1 MNENFEL
8 LSAEELA
15 EMLQHFYLEARTKD
29 GELYKKKSLES
40 LRYGMNRYL
49 KLPPHSKPFDIISSP
64 EFAVANEAYKAAQ
77 CEIKRSGK
85 ASVDHYPKIEDSDL
99 VNLYH
104 SVYLSPNT
112 PTGLLNRVQMNI
124 RLYFC
129 RRANENMY
137 SMTKDTFKIKTY
149 PNGKKYICKELDEL
163 TKNHRDDN
171 ELISGHMPED
181 TDCGDLCPVR

>member
-1 MNENFEL
+1 
-8 LSAEELA
+8 
-15 EMLQHFYLEARTKD
+15 
-29 GELYKKKSLES
+29 
-40 LRYGMNRYL
+40 MNRYL

-85 ASVDHYPKIEDSDL
+85 ASVDHYPKIEDSEL

-149 PNGKKYICKELDEL
+149 PNGKKYICKRLDEL